1 MSITSL
7 APYARQVRK
16 SLGNW
21 LLQPRVRL
29 GLRIAGYV
37 LLGLCSAAAA
47 LGSRFMP
54 LTLGL
59 CCALTGWGS
68 FLVAVGGC
76 AGYLLLWGSPGWQ
89 GVAWLL
95 SGLVVA
101 VFAGQ
106 RRIFR
111 QTELL
116 YPAVATLITAG
127 WGLVFQNWLGD
138 QTPVGFYLLRLALA
152 GGSTWVFR
160 QVVRGR
166 NPICEWFCWGFGAL
180 SLGQLAPWPWLGF
193 GYILAAGV
201 CVAGTFPG
209 AVMAG
214 LGLDLAGITPV
225 PMTAVICAGY
235 LVRFWPGCPRLI
247 RCIAPAAAALLVMQS
262 GCGVD
267 LWMLPGLVVGGVF
280 GMLMPLPGRL
290 PYRRGETGVAQV
302 RLEMAAGVLAQTEQI
317 LLEVPPPPVDEDA
330 LVRRAAELA
339 CAGCPCRHSCKD
351 SPRIAQLPGPVLYKS
366 LLSPE
371 ELPVRCRRSGRFLAQ
386 LHRSQEQLRSIRADR
401 ERQKEYKAAVLQQF
415 QFLSEFLRS
424 LSDQLPRRAESC
436 RPVFS
441 PVVQVYGNRPQEEN
455 GDRCLHFYGTR
466 GLYYV
471 LLCDGMGTG
480 MGAVEEARTAGSI
493 LKRLLSAG
501 YPASHALRSLNSLC
515 ALRERAG
522 AVTVDLAEIQLETG
536 KVQLYKWGA
545 PASWLIRRI
554 SVERLGIPGP
564 PPGLSVTQYRE
575 SVEQVTLRRGELL
588 LLLSDGIEPEQAQ
601 ACCRSLGADPKA
613 GFSELARTL
622 LGCAAGEKEDDATAV
637 LIQLETGK

>member
-7 APYARQVRK
+7 TPYARQVRK
-16 SLGNW
+16 TLGSW

-29 GLRIAGYV
+29 GLRVAV
-37 LLGLCSAAAA
+37 LLLAGWCSAAAA
-47 LGSRFMP
+47 LGNRFLP
-54 LTLGL
+54 LTVGL
-59 CCALTGWGS
+59 CCAVTGWEAV
-68 FLVAVGGC
+68 LVTLGGC
-76 AGYLLLWGSPGWQ
+76 AGYLMLWGSPGWQ
-89 GVAWLL
+89 AVAWLL
-95 SGLVVA
+95 SALAVVT
-101 VFAGQ
+101 VAGD

-111 QTELL
+111 QTQLL
-116 YPAVATLITAG
+116 YPAVAVLITAG
-127 WGLVFQNWLGD
+127 WGLVFQNWLAD
-138 QTPVGFYLLRLALA
+138 TTPVGFYLLRLACA
-152 GGSTWVFR
+152 GGSCWVFR
-160 QVVRGR
+160 QVIRGR
-166 NPICEWFCWGFGAL
+166 NPICEWFCWGFGGLAL
-180 SLGQLAPWPWLGF
+180 AQLAPLPWLGF
-193 GYILAAGV
+193 GYILAAAA

-225 PMTAVICAGY
+225 PMTAVVCAGY
-235 LVRFWPGCPRLI
+235 LVRFLPRCPRPV
-247 RCIAPAAAALLVMQS
+247 CCFAPAAAALLVMQS
-262 GCGVD
+262 GCGMD
-267 LWMLPGLVVGGVF
+267 FWMLPGLVAGGLL
-280 GMLMPLPGRL
+280 GLALPLPGRL

-317 LLEVPPPPVDEDA
+317 LLEAPPPPVDEDA
-330 LVRRAAELA
+330 LVRRAAEQA

-351 SPRIAQLPGPVLYKS
+351 SARIAQLPGPVLHKS

-371 ELPVRCRRSGRFLAQ
+371 ELPVNCRRSGRFLAQ

-424 LSDQLPRRAESC
+424 LADQLPRRAEVC
-436 RPVFS
+436 RPVFT

-455 GDRCLHFYGTR
+455 GDRCIHFYGTAGR
-466 GLYYV
+466 YYV

-480 MGAVEEARTAGSI
+480 PGAVEEARTAGSV
-493 LKRLLSAG
+493 LKQLLAAG

-522 AVTVDLAEIQLETG
+522 AVTVDLAELQLESG

-554 SVERLGIPGP
+554 CVERLGIPGP

-575 SVEQVTLRRGELL
+575 TVEQFTLRRGELL

-601 ACCRSLGADPKA
+601 ACCRSLGADTK
-613 GFSELARTL
+613 GGLGELARTL
-622 LGCAAGEKEDDATAV
+622 LGCAAGEKQDDATAV
-637 LIQLETGK
+637 LIRLETKP

>member
-16 SLGNW
+16 SLGTW
-21 LLQPRVRL
+21 LLQSRVRL
-29 GLRIAGYV
+29 WLRIGGYLLAGYC
-37 LLGLCSAAAA
+37 LSAAA
-47 LGSRFMP
+47 LGSRFLP
-54 LTLGL
+54 LALGL
-59 CCALTGWGS
+59 CCALTGWGAC
-68 FLVAVGGC
+68 LVAIGGC
-76 AGYLLLWGSPGWQ
+76 AGYLLLWGGPGWQ

-95 SGLVVA
+95 SGLAVV
-101 VFAGQ
+101 VFAGD
-106 RRIFR
+106 RRVFR

-116 YPAVATLITAG
+116 MPAVAALITAA
-127 WGLVFQNWLGD
+127 WGLAFQTWLAD
-138 QTPVGFYLLRLALA
+138 STAVDFYLLRLALA
-152 GGSTWVFR
+152 GGSCWVFR
-160 QVVRGR
+160 QAIRGR

-180 SLGQLAPWPWLGF
+180 SLGQLAPVSWLGL
-193 GYILAAGV
+193 GYILASAL

-235 LVRFWPGCPRLI
+235 LVRFWSQCPRLI
-247 RCIAPAAAALLVMQS
+247 RCIAPAAAAILVMQS

-267 LWMLPGLVVGGVF
+267 FRMMPGLVVGGVL

-317 LLEVPPPPVDEDA
+317 LLEAPPPPVDEDA

-339 CAGCPCRHSCKD
+339 CAGCPCRHSCKET
-351 SPRIAQLPGPVLYKS
+351 PRIAQLPGPVLHKPLIS
-366 LLSPE
+366 AE
-371 ELPVRCRRSGRFLAQ
+371 ELPVQCRRSGRFLAQ

-424 LSDQLPRRAESC
+424 LSDQLPRRAEAC

-441 PVVQVYGNRPQEEN
+441 PVVQVYGNRPEEEN
-455 GDRCLHFYGTR
+455 GDRCVHFYGPR
-466 GLYYV
+466 GRYYV

-522 AVTVDLAEIQLETG
+522 AVTVDLVEVHLETG

-575 SVEQVTLRRGELL
+575 SMEQFTMRRGELL

-601 ACCRSLGADPKA
+601 ACCRCLGADPKV
-613 GFSELARTL
+613 GFGELARTL
-622 LGCAAGEKEDDATAV
+622 LGCAAGEKADDATAV
-637 LIQLETGK
+637 LIQLETKT